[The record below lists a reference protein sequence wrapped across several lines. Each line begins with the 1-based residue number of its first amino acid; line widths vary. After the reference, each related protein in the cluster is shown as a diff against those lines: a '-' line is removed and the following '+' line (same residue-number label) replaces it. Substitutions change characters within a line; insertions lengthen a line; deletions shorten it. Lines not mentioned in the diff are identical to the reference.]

1 MNLVRFRSSRF
12 LVPGL
17 ALAAGIATAAPA
29 PAADCIRFYA
39 GCLVKASD
47 LGSSSAQSV
56 ILMFIVIVLTVV
68 QFRYVEKKVQ
78 Y

>member
-1 MNLVRFRSSRF
+1 MNLVRLRSSRF

-47 LGSSSAQSV
+47 LGTWWERSAAG
-56 ILMFIVIVLTVV
+56 IDCYLDTVSCLK
-68 QFRYVEKKVQ
+68 RAYA
-78 Y
+78 